1 MILAID
7 FGSTSFKAAVYDNEL
22 RVLGTGGGTLE
33 YEFSEG
39 GCVDLPV
46 EMAESAFREAIVQ
59 ALHSASLEAQTIRAV
74 AVTSQAQT
82 FTILDKDNRPK
93 LPFLSWQDSRATET
107 CAAMQSKGVLAN
119 IAEHASFGELLAALQ
134 VSMLVHLRR
143 TDPTLI
149 EPIDRIFHLPSYFV
163 YLLSKRFVID
173 VNLAAMSGMYSLDE
187 DAWWPD
193 ALRATGLTSEQLAD
207 VGAVGQVAATTHEQ
221 ALDWGLPVGIP
232 IVFAGNDQTAGAY
245 GARLEE
251 RGGILVTLGTA
262 QVAYVC
268 RETIPGPVLAGCRG
282 PYPGGTGYCLGADS
296 CGGAIVN
303 WAQKILAECATNETF
318 FQKVAES
325 PSGCRGLIFEANL
338 PEQAGAW
345 HKFGMHHT
353 TADFARAVVECLCKR
368 MAEMLQLLGVD
379 PSAAPVLVAG
389 GGSRSPVWVD
399 ILAETLKTTVSR
411 TDADPL
417 TGAARMGH
425 EAAASAPAVNE
436 IRRAVP
442 LPPNHRNSRHAFQSN
457 LDFLLCPLPF
467 LFF

>member
-1 MILAID
+1 MILAVD

-22 RVLGTGGGTLE
+22 KVLGSGAGKLE
-33 YEFSEG
+33 YAFAEG
-39 GCVDLPV
+39 GCVDLSV
-46 EMAESAFREAIVQ
+46 ETAESAFREAVAG
-59 ALHSASLEAQTIRAV
+59 ALHSASVEAQAIRVV

-82 FTILDKDNRPK
+82 FTILDKNNRPK
-93 LPFLSWQDSRATET
+93 VPFLSWQDSRATET
-107 CAAMQSKGVLAN
+107 CAAMQSEGCLAT

-143 TDPTLI
+143 THPTLI
-149 EPIDRIFHLPSYFV
+149 EPTDRVFHLPSYFV
-163 YLLSKRFVID
+163 YLLSRRFVVD

-187 DAWWPD
+187 NAWWPE
-193 ALRATGLTSEQLAD
+193 ALDATGLKSDQLAD

-221 ALDWGLPVGIP
+221 ALDWGLPEGIP

-268 RETIPGPVLAGCRG
+268 RETIPGPIPSGCRG
-282 PYPGGTGYCLGADS
+282 PYPGGIGYCLGADS

-303 WAQKILAECATNETF
+303 WARKILAGCDTNEAF

-325 PSGCRGLIFEANL
+325 PSGCRGLAFDANL

-345 HKFGMHHT
+345 HKVGMHHT
-353 TADFARAVVECLCKR
+353 TADFARAVIESLCKR

-379 PSAAPVLVAG
+379 PSTAPVLVAG
-389 GGSRSPVWVD
+389 GGSRSSAWVD
-399 ILAETLKTTVSR
+399 ILAETLGTTVSR

-417 TGAARMGH
+417 AGAARLGH
-425 EAAASAPAVNE
+425 EV
-436 IRRAVP
+436 
-442 LPPNHRNSRHAFQSN
+442 LLQPPR
-457 LDFLLCPLPF
+457 
-467 LFF
+467 